1 MTIRI
6 DSGGASV
13 VYLEES
19 HKIPLVSI
27 VIALRTGNAH
37 DPVGKDGLSRITAR
51 MLRRGAE
58 GLDARTIEDAIDR
71 LGGEMAV
78 DTGASSVAIH
88 AQVIRRSADAF
99 MELLGRL
106 LGTPTFPEDELERL
120 KRETLAEI
128 DETKDHDRSLA
139 QQAFRRAMFGGHAY
153 GRDGAG
159 TVTTVRSITVGDAKA
174 HFAKHFTKGNVVVGF
189 AGDVTPEDAARF
201 ARMLTARLPEGA
213 AVADDVGPP
222 VTKGGRRLI
231 LVDKPE
237 RTQTQILI
245 GMLGTWPHD
254 PDHVALSVATSIFG
268 GTFTSRLMREVRS
281 KRGWS
286 YGASARASIDR
297 QRQSFSMWTFPAA
310 EDAAP
315 CIALELELLEA
326 WVKDGI
332 TQEELDFIKGY
343 LTRSH
348 AFEIDTAPKRLH
360 QSVDVELLRLPAD
373 YYTGYLDHVKAVSVD
388 SANKAV
394 RDRLRTIDLLV
405 VVVGTADDIL
415 EPVTAAIPGLTSH
428 AIVPFDAEILE
439 AGPDPE
445 G

>member
-1 MTIRI
+1 MTSRV
-6 DSGGASV
+6 DCGNTSV

-19 HKIPLVSI
+19 HKLPLVSI
-27 VIALRTGNAH
+27 VLALRTGNAH
-37 DPVGKDGLSRITAR
+37 EPIGKDGIARITAR
-51 MLRRGAE
+51 MLRRGAQ

-88 AQVIRRSADAF
+88 AQVIRRNADAF
-99 MELLGRL
+99 MDLLGRL
-106 LGTPTFPEDELERL
+106 LGTPTFPEDEFERL

-139 QQAFRRAMFGGHAY
+139 QQAFRRAMFGAHPY

-159 TVTTVRSITVGDAKA
+159 TVTTVTSLTGADAKA
-174 HFAKHFTKGNVVVGF
+174 HYARHFTKGNTVIGF
-189 AGDVTPEDAARF
+189 AGDVTAADAGRF
-201 ARMLTARLPEGA
+201 ARMLTERLPDGA
-213 AVADDVGPP
+213 AVVDDVGPP
-222 VTKGGRRLI
+222 PAIRDRRLI
-231 LVDKPE
+231 FVDKPE
-237 RTQTQILI
+237 RTQTQIVI
-245 GMLGTWPHD
+245 GTQGTWPHD

-310 EDAAP
+310 DDAAP
-315 CIALELELLEA
+315 CLSLELELLETF
-326 WVKDGI
+326 VKDGI
-332 TQEELDFIKGY
+332 AQDELEFIKGY

-360 QSVDVELLRLPAD
+360 QAIDVELLRLPSD
-373 YYTGYLDHVKAVSVD
+373 YYSGYLEHVKAVTVAG
-388 SANKAV
+388 ANAAV
-394 RDRLRTIDLLV
+394 RKRLHTGNLLV
-405 VVVGTADDIL
+405 VVVGTAGDIFDA
-415 EPVTAAIPGLTSH
+415 VKAAVPSLSTH
-428 AIVPFDAEILE
+428 AIVPFDAEVLE
-439 AGPDPE
+439 AVI
-445 G
+445 